1 MSERININ
9 GAQALGQQAAAA
21 RESDAAGNRVSQDG
35 VPENRQPR
43 QMVVKQPRRAD
54 PYDALL
60 WRLEARQSSDAPGPV
75 SIGLVGSERRTGVT
89 TLVANLAV
97 RAAQLQMGP
106 VLLIEANWEG
116 PRLARM
122 WRLPRGPGL
131 AELVAGKAS
140 YAECLRA
147 GPVPGLNVLPAGSP
161 RRREWPVL
169 DSITVNALLAD
180 AGAEHNLI
188 LFDLPAADQLHPA
201 LLVAKRLDQVLL
213 VVRAE
218 STRQRDAQKVAD
230 RLVDDGVPLSGAVLN
245 RQRTYVPRWLRRWL

>member
-9 GAQALGQQAAAA
+9 GAHAVGQQTSAA
-21 RESDAAGNRVSQDG
+21 RESDGGSSRVAHDG
-35 VPENRQPR
+35 APASRRPR
-43 QMVVKQPRRAD
+43 PAVVKQPRRAD

-60 WRLEARQSSDAPGPV
+60 WRLEARQSSDAAGPL

-89 TLVANLAV
+89 TVAANLAV

-116 PRLARM
+116 PRLARI

-140 YAECLRA
+140 YSECLRA
-147 GPVPGLNVLPAGSP
+147 GPVPDLNVLAAGTP

-169 DSITVNALLAD
+169 DAVTVSALLAE
-180 AGAEHNLI
+180 AGADHNLI
-188 LFDLPAADQLHPA
+188 LFDLPAADQLHQA

-218 STRQRDAQKVAD
+218 ATRQRDAQKVAD
-230 RLVDDGVPLSGAVLN
+230 RLVDDGVPLAGAVLN
-245 RQRTYVPRWLRRWL
+245 RQRTYVPRWLERWL